1 MVLNGTWA
9 ASFTSLVTDA
19 LGASNRHM
27 QRDSLGRKVLRMRR
41 TAYHH
46 PEGNSYIER
55 FHRSLKEEE
64 VWVSEY
70 RSLEEARASIE
81 RYIWEYNHDRPH
93 RSLGDRTPW
102 EAFQGFESDLKIEAL
117 SV

>member
-46 PEGNSYIER
+46 PEGSRYIER
-55 FHRSLKEEE
+55 F
-64 VWVSEY
+64 
-70 RSLEEARASIE
+70 
-81 RYIWEYNHDRPH
+81 H

-102 EAFQGFESDLKIEAL
+102 EAFQGFESDLRIEAL

>member
-1 MVLNGTWA
+1 MPEFLSREPDRYGAQSSASVMDLNGTWA

-19 LGASNRHM
+19 LGASNRHR

-46 PEGNSYIER
+46 LEGSSYIER

-64 VWVSEY
+64 V
-70 RSLEEARASIE
+70 
-81 RYIWEYNHDRPH
+81 
-93 RSLGDRTPW
+93 
-102 EAFQGFESDLKIEAL
+102 
-117 SV
+117 